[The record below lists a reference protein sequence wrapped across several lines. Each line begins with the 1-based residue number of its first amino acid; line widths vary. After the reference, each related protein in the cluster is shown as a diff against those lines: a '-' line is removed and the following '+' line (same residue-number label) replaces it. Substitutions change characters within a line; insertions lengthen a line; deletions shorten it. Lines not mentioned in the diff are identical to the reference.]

1 MFDPFFSPKSSFR
14 FRPFLN
20 HGFLVGPNWKVNGAQ
35 CEAWGSSQ
43 GDVIFKDFFTLAY
56 QFRGHT
62 RRYTAKVYHQ
72 MVGGLN
78 FVMDSDIMIQPTN
91 SEKWEFSH
99 HFGVAEKLNVFCW
112 VFKVKKGNRTVPKVF
127 VFKKMVERCWN
138 GMVEIEWHLYA
149 HLCGWQVAKIS
160 DGARGF
166 FGVCFLLKS
175 PAFKLSLRVLNLS
188 QSHRFGRAHQKLSKQ
203 QVVKCTVVKVWWLVT
218 PKRWRF

>member
-35 CEAWGSSQ
+35 CEAWGSSP
-43 GDVIFKDFFTLAY
+43 GDVVFKDFVTLTY
-56 QFRGHT
+56 QFRGRT
-62 RRYTAKVYHQ
+62 RIYTAKVYHQ
-72 MVGGLN
+72 MVGGLS
-78 FVMDSDIMIQPTN
+78 FVWISWSSPPTQK
-91 SEKWEFSH
+91 SESFLTISGLRKDWT
-99 HFGVAEKLNVFCW
+99 VFCW

-160 DGARGF
+160 DGALEGT
-166 FGVCFLLKS
+166 
-175 PAFKLSLRVLNLS
+175 
-188 QSHRFGRAHQKLSKQ
+188 H
-203 QVVKCTVVKVWWLVT
+203 VVPVPPPVRQRSKVWANN
-218 PKRWRF
+218 K